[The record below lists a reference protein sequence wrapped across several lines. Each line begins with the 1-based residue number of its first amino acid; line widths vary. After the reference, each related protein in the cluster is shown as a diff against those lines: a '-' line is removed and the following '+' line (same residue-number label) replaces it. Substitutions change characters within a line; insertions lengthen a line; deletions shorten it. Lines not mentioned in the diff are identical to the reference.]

1 MELAH
6 VGSAERSHIQVA
18 HSIVSGTPHI
28 DLRGF
33 DPDAWNVAQVTRRD
47 N

>member
-1 MELAH
+1 VELAH

-18 HSIVSGTPHI
+18 HSIVSGTPI

-33 DPDAWNVAQVTRRD
+33 DLDAWNVAQVTRRD